1 MPQPVPESHLTI
13 ARAACLVAA
22 LCFPTCL
29 PTFAYAANT
38 DRQIAALLRDALAF
52 EHGEGVTKDQIKAA
66 ALYCEAAKLGDAE
79 AQYAL
84 GWMYANGRGVERD
97 DERAAVLFAVA
108 AAQGHAQ
115 AQRAQ
120 NFTGYA
126 VGMLPACMIDRS
138 QFTADERFD
147 FNQLDRLD
155 ARKKQVVE
163 LVRKLA
169 REYDVHPHLALAVV
183 AVESNFEARA
193 RSPKNAQG
201 LMQLIPETAARFKV
215 KDAYDP
221 AQNIKGGLAYLRWLL
236 SYYRGRVDLAV
247 AAYNAGEGAVD
258 RYHGVPPYRETR
270 DYVKKVRR
278 FYAGS
283 DHPFDR
289 SITEP
294 SPVLQTRLSAISET
308 LEKSRK

>member
-1 MPQPVPESHLTI
+1 MPHRARESRLKTI
-13 ARAACLVAA
+13 AHAACVVVAACLSAFAHAA
-22 LCFPTCL
+22 D
-29 PTFAYAANT
+29 T
-38 DRQIAALLRDALAF
+38 DAEIAALIRDAVSF
-52 EHGEGVTKDQIKAA
+52 EHGEGVPKDQVKAA
-66 ALYCEAAKLGDAE
+66 TLYCEAAKLGDAE

-108 AAQGHAQ
+108 AAQGHQA

-120 NFTGYA
+120 NFIGHGI
-126 VGMLPACMIDRS
+126 GMLPACMIDHS
-138 QFTADERFD
+138 LFVADGRFD
-147 FNQLDRLD
+147 FRQLDRLD
-155 ARKKQVVE
+155 TRKRQVVD

-169 REYDVHPHLALAVV
+169 KEYDVHPHLALALV
-183 AVESNFEARA
+183 AVESNFETRA

-215 KDAYDP
+215 KDTYDP
-221 AQNIKGGLAYLRWLL
+221 TQNVKGGLAYLRWLL

-258 RYHGVPPYRETR
+258 RYRGVPPYRETR

-278 FYAGS
+278 FYTGLE
-283 DHPFDR
+283 HPFDR

-294 SPVLQTRLSAISET
+294 SPVLQNVAG
-308 LEKSRK
+308 KF